1 MDQKISIK
9 IADRTFNLTASS
21 QAREEV
27 IRQAAA
33 AVNRRLEAYMRK
45 NPGKTMVDLL
55 SMVALNECACRISSQ
70 RDLEARQAEAEALAR
85 DMANY
90 LAQTEE

>member
-9 IADRTFNLTASS
+9 IAERTFNLTASS
-21 QAREEV
+21 PAKEEV
-27 IRQAAA
+27 IRLAAD

-45 NPGKTMVDLL
+45 NPGKSMIELM

-70 RDLEARQAEAEALAR
+70 RELEARQAEAEALGR

-90 LAQTEE
+90 LAQTEK